1 MNGTPNLDPEQIER
15 LLLELARGEPDW
27 VLVDRRVLNLL
38 LGPLTDLIV
47 KVPFDVRSSSS
58 NRSQLN
64 DAYVWDDD
72 ELC

>member
-1 MNGTPNLDPEQIER
+1 MNGTPNLDPGQIER
-15 LLLELARGEPDW
+15 LLLELARGEPDL

-47 KVPFDVRSSSS
+47 KVPFDVRI
-58 NRSQLN
+58 RSQLN
-64 DAYVWDDD
+64 DGYVWDDD